1 MLSKHL
7 SVLSGFDVLWGNFVY
22 NIKQHCSV
30 YTFIAI
36 TLCWLVFFFL
46 ILKADSI
53 VQHLITRGRNNVGS
67 REMHS
72 KTQMLYRWSPDR
84 IMRTAQVCK

>member
-1 MLSKHL
+1 M
-7 SVLSGFDVLWGNFVY
+7 SVLSEFYVLWGNFVY
-22 NIKQHCSV
+22 NIEQLLSG
-30 YTFIAI
+30 Y
-36 TLCWLVFFFL
+36 LYGYNPLFFKKI
-46 ILKADSI
+46 ILKAVSI

-84 IMRTAQVCK
+84 IMRTAQVANEVCATSL